1 MVKARK
7 EMIHLL
13 DTIHLPSFLS
23 SVDLPNFLSDVK
35 KNKIPYMT
43 NKDTIED
50 TDEEELSPSSGE
62 WY

>member
-13 DTIHLPSFLS
+13 DTI
-23 SVDLPNFLSDVK
+23 D
-35 KNKIPYMT
+35 
-43 NKDTIED
+43 DTDKD